1 MPWMVGWLAAL
12 LCFALLGLIPSTAS
26 AAIAFVQQ
34 KNGSSASAASLPVP
48 FTTAPTTTA
57 GNVLIMVGGTSTGS
71 LSGVSGGGVGN
82 WFKAQSSTTNTHIEI
97 WYGAVDIATNTSTTP
112 VTITAATAGGMW
124 MTLMEWRGV
133 ALPSGKSGAPARAAS
148 PPSPPPLHTPQPS
161 G

>member
-1 MPWMVGWLAAL
+1 MLGWLAAL

-34 KNGSSASAASLPVP
+34 KNGGSASAASLPGP

-82 WFKAQSSTTNTHIEI
+82 WFKGQSSTRNNHIEI
-97 WYGAVDIATNTSTTP
+97 LYGAVDIATNTSTSP
-112 VTITAATAGGMW
+112 VTITAATAGRRW
-124 MTLMEWRGV
+124 MNLTGLRGV
-133 ALPSGKSGAPARAAS
+133 V
-148 PPSPPPLHTPQPS
+148 
-161 G
+161 